1 MEENLFEK
9 ALHKLGEQKRKQ
21 VVVNKSGIDALGL
34 LGVGLV
40 LLKATDNIDWSWVW
54 VLAPFWIPFGIAL
67 LIVMGLLIGAA
78 IVSSKRNNSTTSND
92 EGENAGDDALNQE
105 TIKVPVIIGIIQ
117 SSDFTPEQETSKP
130 KSKKKSKKNTTNGNI
145 DTTNKEPENPE
156 GTEAS
161 NN

>member
-9 ALHKLGEQKRKQ
+9 ALHKLEKQKCKQ
-21 VVVNKSGIDALGL
+21 VVVDRGGINALGL

-40 LLKATDNIDWSWVW
+40 LLKATGNIDWSWVW
-54 VLAPFWIPFGIAL
+54 VLAPFWIPLGIAL
-67 LIVMGLLIGAA
+67 LVTISFLIGV
-78 IVSSKRNNSTTSND
+78 IIISSKRNNSATSND
-92 EGENAGDDALNQE
+92 EGDNVGDDALNQE

-117 SSDFTPEQETSKP
+117 SPDFTPEQEISKP
-130 KSKKKSKKNTTNGNI
+130 KPKKKSKKNTANGNI

>member
-9 ALHKLGEQKRKQ
+9 TLHKLEKQKCKQ
-21 VVVNKSGIDALGL
+21 VVVDRGGINALSL

-40 LLKATDNIDWSWVW
+40 LLKATGNIDWSWVW
-54 VLAPFWIPFGIAL
+54 VLAPFWIPLGIAL
-67 LIVMGLLIGAA
+67 LIVIGLLIGVV
-78 IVSSKRNNSTTSND
+78 IVSSKRNNPTTSND
-92 EGENAGDDALNQE
+92 EDENAGDDALNQE

-117 SSDFTPEQETSKP
+117 SPDFTPEQEISKP
-130 KSKKKSKKNTTNGNI
+130 KPKKKSKKNTTNGSI

>member
-1 MEENLFEK
+1 MEENLFENV
-9 ALHKLGEQKRKQ
+9 LHKLEKQKCKQ

-67 LIVMGLLIGAA
+67 LIVIGLLIGAV
-78 IVSSKRNNSTTSND
+78 IVSSKGNNSTTSND

-117 SSDFTPEQETSKP
+117 SQDFTPEQETSKP
-130 KSKKKSKKNTTNGNI
+130 KPKKKSKKGTTNGNT